1 MHAEFGGWVV
11 RHQSHSMSMAVC
23 LQSFQLLYVDAV
35 RKPLIHRENDFTGAS
50 AQIIAEGR
58 VPRTA
63 V

>member
-1 MHAEFGGWVV
+1 
-11 RHQSHSMSMAVC
+11 MSMAVC